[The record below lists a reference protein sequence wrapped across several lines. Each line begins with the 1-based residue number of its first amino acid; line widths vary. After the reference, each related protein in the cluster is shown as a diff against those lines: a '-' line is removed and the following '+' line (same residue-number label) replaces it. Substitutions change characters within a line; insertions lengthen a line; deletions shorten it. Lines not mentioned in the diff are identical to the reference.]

1 VLLFLRISFLSDSVS
16 AYVIKAI
23 TDKTVYTSPNIEL
36 KKFINPT
43 DKNNKS
49 ATKKKRKK
57 DTFLR

>member
-1 VLLFLRISFLSDSVS
+1 VLLFLSISFLSDSVS

-36 KKFINPT
+36 EKFIKPT

-49 ATKKKRKK
+49 ATKKNKK
-57 DTFLR
+57 GYLFP

>member
-1 VLLFLRISFLSDSVS
+1 MLLFLRISFLSDSES

-36 KKFINPT
+36 EKFIKST

-49 ATKKKRKK
+49 ATKKKKK
-57 DTFLR
+57 G